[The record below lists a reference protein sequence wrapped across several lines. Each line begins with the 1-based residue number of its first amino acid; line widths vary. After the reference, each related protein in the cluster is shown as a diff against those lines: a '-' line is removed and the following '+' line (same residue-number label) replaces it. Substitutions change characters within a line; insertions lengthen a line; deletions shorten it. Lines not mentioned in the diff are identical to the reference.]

1 MPICKDIVIVED
13 IPGFFYT
20 GTRKNAEKLRFI
32 ESKGYSFRSE
42 FLGCVRVIDPTGKE
56 HFFTSRFAFDR
67 FLGREYRKLKREE
80 ND

>member
-1 MPICKDIVIVED
+1 MPSYKDYCIVED
-13 IPGFFYT
+13 IKGLFYV

-42 FLGCVRVIDPTGKE
+42 FLGCVRVKDPTGKE

-67 FLGREYRKLKREE
+67 FLGREYRKLKR
-80 ND
+80 